1 MENANIVIV
10 EDEYIV
16 ALDIKMH
23 LQRFGYR
30 VPALFASGEDLL
42 ERIEAVDPDLVLM
55 DIKLQGR
62 LDGLETAKIVW
73 EKHGVPVV
81 MLTAFSDE
89 ASLERAKTVFPF
101 GYVIK
106 PFEERELRAT
116 IVLALYKH
124 EMENR
129 LRERERLF
137 SATFSSIP
145 DAVFVFDSADCL
157 DYMNPA
163 AEKMTGRSFS
173 AAWGETRDAL
183 IRLDEMDSGEMR
195 ARHPGVSRFD
205 GDGGSDILVEQI
217 VSPLTGVGN
226 NTAGTVIVLRDV
238 TERVATDRILREREE
253 QLRQVQ
259 KMEAVGR
266 LAGGIAH
273 DFNNFLTI
281 IMGFSKMIMEECGQ
295 DPAVRS
301 NVEGIQQA
309 AMRSAILTRQLLM
322 FSRNQRMEPR
332 PVNLNRLVAD
342 MEKMMIRLL
351 SEGSSIIFS
360 LDARR
365 PDINVD
371 AGQVEQV
378 LMNLIINARDAMTAG
393 GSVLVQT
400 RNQRVTGSF
409 ATVTGVI
416 PEGEYVALSVRD
428 SGYGIA
434 PEIVPQIFDPF
445 FTTKEKGK
453 GTGLGLATVYGIVKQ
468 SGGYITVHSEPGR
481 ETTFTLYFPLHEP
494 AGSEE
499 PARKEEPAGC
509 GGNETILIVEDEAYV
524 RTLIVRILTKLGY
537 HVVDTQ
543 NAGEALLICEE
554 YPTRIDLLITDMI
567 LPHVNGS
574 VLAKRLLAL
583 RPDLKVLFLSG
594 LSSKALQ
601 ERNLLSP
608 GDEFLQKPFDVEEFS
623 LKVRT
628 LLDA

>member
-1 MENANIVIV
+1 
-10 EDEYIV
+10 
-16 ALDIKMH
+16 
-23 LQRFGYR
+23 
-30 VPALFASGEDLL
+30 
-42 ERIEAVDPDLVLM
+42 
-55 DIKLQGR
+55 
-62 LDGLETAKIVW
+62 
-73 EKHGVPVV
+73 
-81 MLTAFSDE
+81 
-89 ASLERAKTVFPF
+89 
-101 GYVIK
+101 
-106 PFEERELRAT
+106 
-116 IVLALYKH
+116 
-124 EMENR
+124 
-129 LRERERLF
+129 
-137 SATFSSIP
+137 
-145 DAVFVFDSADCL
+145 
-157 DYMNPA
+157 
-163 AEKMTGRSFS
+163 
-173 AAWGETRDAL
+173 
-183 IRLDEMDSGEMR
+183 
-195 ARHPGVSRFD
+195 
-205 GDGGSDILVEQI
+205 
-217 VSPLTGVGN
+217 
-226 NTAGTVIVLRDV
+226 
-238 TERVATDRILREREE
+238 
-253 QLRQVQ
+253 
-259 KMEAVGR
+259 
-266 LAGGIAH
+266 
-273 DFNNFLTI
+273 
-281 IMGFSKMIMEECGQ
+281 
-295 DPAVRS
+295 
-301 NVEGIQQA
+301 
-309 AMRSAILTRQLLM
+309 MRSATLTRQLLM
-322 FSRNQRMEPR
+322 FSRNQRMDPR